1 MEKEITEEEIEKAI
15 NKLATRKATGDDEI
29 TGEIIKQN
37 KDWIKKVIRKM
48 IQRMEEGGR
57 MNRKWVS
64 GTMTFIYKGKKDQME
79 IKNYRPITLLNIIYK
94 IWAIVMTEKL
104 AVIMNIITT
113 EQQTAYKKGDQR

>member
-1 MEKEITEEEIEKAI
+1 
-15 NKLATRKATGDDEI
+15 
-29 TGEIIKQN
+29 
-37 KDWIKKVIRKM
+37 M